1 MSSPAGSFYDEDV
14 TCLHGA
20 RLGGVW
26 GGQMS
31 MSLSLELGQI
41 LGTALTNR
49 LWQY

>member
-1 MSSPAGSFYDEDV
+1 MPPRGKAG
-14 TCLHGA
+14 
-20 RLGGVW
+20 GGD
-26 GGQMS
+26 GGEMS